1 MPAKPFE
8 MQNPVVLIIG
18 SGSVGTLVGWNLSRG
33 GATVISLVRSADDS
47 GRRTIHQLD
56 GSTQTWTP
64 DQVTQ
69 DAGEIDKVDLII
81 IAIQGMV
88 DVELADRIR
97 SLVTPDMPVVTL
109 MNGLGHKEVLT
120 RLLPEALAV
129 TGAAHVAV
137 HRVGRDHVVV
147 HQRGGLELAIPHDQ
161 SRPAA
166 LDAVIQVLLRGGL
179 PTQLGTDVE
188 EVIWRKLLFN
198 TPITGLSLLNP
209 NQTLGWILN
218 QPEFH
223 SRIRRIQQELLDIAE
238 HEQIAITQDD
248 ADRMLVNATALPNYT
263 DIGTPKQ
270 YGIFKEAAVLFENPA
285 RVGRSA
291 GCSVRELTSIID
303 EMAGGG
309 IRAADK
315 DRHRF
320 QGRTPEPEG
329 TLTELIDRTCEVHAD
344 QQVRDTR
351 KTMNY
356 RELGV
361 AIREVASTMTP
372 GNRVG
377 LLAETGIDFMVG
389 FLGGFYGGA
398 IMVPLDPEHPPA
410 HLADLARASGI
421 VDLLVDDT
429 DSNTKERLKVLE
441 ISGRVIRIREEG
453 REQSAPV
460 SGGAQILM
468 TSGSTGQPKPVLQQ
482 ESTILNSALR
492 HMSVLETGPRDRIAA
507 MNSPEVSGTSRDIF
521 LAMISGAGISFRR
534 ISTLGPQGA
543 LAWMRDEAI
552 TIHATVA
559 SLFRAA
565 VDASPEGHVPSLRA
579 IKITGEPIKDEDVRR
594 FERVA
599 GDGARLHAGLS
610 STELLLATEYI
621 MEKGEKIPRQLPIG
635 WGIDPIKVAVV
646 DDSGT
651 PLPDGVPGRIAY
663 VGAHL
668 RSEDSGWGH
677 ISDDIALSDNGLLW
691 HLGRSDGMIKVA
703 GNRVDLG
710 EPEHHALRQ
719 PGTSEATAFTFL
731 REGRTLLGLAVVAE
745 SNADLSPE
753 GLREALL
760 KVMPRSIVP
769 QRIILVDEIPR
780 LQTMKPDRKSLTE
793 LVEAELME
801 HDQGSEGPETGDL
814 LDERANRVLEITRE
828 LGGIR
833 GLHYEESYFEAGG
846 DSISLIRVI
855 TKLENTFSVA
865 LPFSL
870 LEREPSARMLLE
882 SIEKRLTTT

>member
-1 MPAKPFE
+1 MSTKPSE
-8 MQNPVVLIIG
+8 KPNPVVLIIG

-56 GSTQTWTP
+56 GSTETWTP
-64 DQVTQ
+64 DQVTMN
-69 DAGEIDKVDLII
+69 AGEIDKVDLII

-88 DVELADRIR
+88 DEELADRIHG
-97 SLVTPDMPVVTL
+97 LVTPDMPVVTL
-109 MNGLGHKEVLT
+109 MNGLGHQEALT
-120 RLLPEALAV
+120 RLFPEAFPV

-147 HQRGGLELAIPHDQ
+147 HQRGGLELAIPHDR
-161 SRPAA
+161 SRPAV

-179 PTQLGTDVE
+179 PTQLGTDVS

-198 TPITGLSLLNP
+198 TPITGLSLLHP
-209 NQTLGWILN
+209 NQSIGWILN
-218 QPEFH
+218 QPDLH
-223 SRIRRIQQELLDIAE
+223 SRIRRIQQELLEIAE
-238 HEQIAITQDD
+238 HEKIAITQDD
-248 ADRMLVNATALPNYT
+248 ADRMLVNATSLQNYK
-263 DIGTPKQ
+263 DIGNSQQ
-270 YGIFKEAAVLFENPA
+270 YETFKEAAVLFENPV
-285 RVGRSA
+285 RTGRSA
-291 GCSVRELTSIID
+291 GCPVREITSIID
-303 EMAGGG
+303 ELSGVD
-309 IRAADK
+309 IPKTDVNRN
-315 DRHRF
+315 RF

-351 KTMNY
+351 KSMNY

-398 IMVPLDPEHPPA
+398 TMVPLDPGHPTA
-410 HLADLARASGI
+410 HLVDLARASGI
-421 VDLLVDDT
+421 VDLLVDDS
-429 DSNTKERLKVLE
+429 DSNTKERLKVLD
-441 ISGRVIRIREEG
+441 IPGRMIRIREEG
-453 REQSAPV
+453 REQSPPV
-460 SGGAQILM
+460 SGGAQVLM
-468 TSGSTGQPKPVLQQ
+468 TSGSTGQPKPVLQH

-521 LAMISGAGISFRR
+521 LAMVSGAGISFRR
-534 ISTLGPQGA
+534 ISTLGPQDA
-543 LAWMRDEAI
+543 VAWMRDEAI

-559 SLFRAA
+559 SLFRAV
-565 VDASPEGHVPSLRA
+565 VDASPEGQVPSLRA

-599 GDGARLHAGLS
+599 GDGARLYAGLS

-621 MEKGEKIPRQLPIG
+621 IEKGEQIPRQLPIG
-635 WGIDPIKVAVV
+635 WGIDPIKAAIV

-651 PLPDGVPGRIAY
+651 PLPDGIPGRIAY
-663 VGAHL
+663 VGGHL
-668 RSEDSGWGH
+668 RPGDSGWGY
-677 ISDDIALSDNGLLW
+677 ISDDIALSNNGLIS

-731 REGRTLLGLAVVAE
+731 REGRALLGLAVVAE

-753 GLREALL
+753 GLREDLI

-769 QRIILVDEIPR
+769 QRIIIVDEIPR
-780 LQTMKPDRKSLTE
+780 LQTMKPDRKSLAE

-801 HDQGSEGPETGDL
+801 HDQDPEGPGTVDL
-814 LDERANRVLEITRE
+814 LDGRAARVLEITRD

-833 GLHYEESYFEAGG
+833 GLNYEESYFEAGG

-855 TKLENTFSVA
+855 TELENTFSVA

-870 LEREPSARMLLE
+870 LEREPSARMLAD
-882 SIEKRLTTT
+882 SIEKRLETI

>member
-1 MPAKPFE
+1 MSTKPSE
-8 MQNPVVLIIG
+8 KPNPVVLIIG

-56 GSTQTWTP
+56 GSTETWTP
-64 DQVTQ
+64 DQVTMN
-69 DAGEIDKVDLII
+69 AGEIDKVDLII

-88 DVELADRIR
+88 DEELADRIHG
-97 SLVTPDMPVVTL
+97 LVTPDMPVVTL
-109 MNGLGHKEVLT
+109 MNGLGHQEALT
-120 RLLPEALAV
+120 RLFPEAFPV

-147 HQRGGLELAIPHDQ
+147 HQRGGLELAIPHDR
-161 SRPAA
+161 SRPAV

-198 TPITGLSLLNP
+198 TPITGVSLLNP
-209 NQTLGWILN
+209 NQTIGWILN
-218 QPEFH
+218 QPELH
-223 SRIRRIQQELLDIAE
+223 SRIRRIQQELLEIAE
-238 HEQIAITQDD
+238 HEKIAITQDD
-248 ADRMLVNATALPNYT
+248 ADRMLVNATSLPNYK
-263 DIGTPKQ
+263 DIGNSQQ
-270 YGIFKEAAVLFENPA
+270 YETFKEAAVLFENPV
-285 RVGRSA
+285 RTGRSA
-291 GCSVRELTSIID
+291 GCPVREITSIID
-303 EMAGGG
+303 ELSGVD
-309 IRAADK
+309 IPKTDVNRN
-315 DRHRF
+315 RF

-329 TLTELIDRTCEVHAD
+329 TLTELIDRTCAVHAD

-351 KTMNY
+351 KSMNY

-398 IMVPLDPEHPPA
+398 IMVPLDPEHPTA

-421 VDLLVDDT
+421 VDLLVDDS
-429 DSNTKERLKVLE
+429 DSNTKERLKVLD
-441 ISGRVIRIREEG
+441 IPGRMIRIREEG
-453 REQSAPV
+453 REQSPPV
-460 SGGAQILM
+460 SGGAQVLM
-468 TSGSTGQPKPVLQQ
+468 TSGSTGQPKPVLQH

-534 ISTLGPQGA
+534 ISTLGPQDA
-543 LAWMRDEAI
+543 LAWMREEAI

-599 GDGARLHAGLS
+599 GDGARLYAGLS

-621 MEKGEKIPRQLPIG
+621 IEKGEQIPRQLPIG
-635 WGIDPIKVAVV
+635 WGIDPIKAAIV

-651 PLPDGVPGRIAY
+651 PLPDGIPGRIAY
-663 VGAHL
+663 VGGHL
-668 RSEDSGWGH
+668 RPGDSGWGY
-677 ISDDIALSDNGLLW
+677 ISDDIALSENGLIH

-745 SNADLSPE
+745 PNAELSPE

-760 KVMPRSIVP
+760 GVMPRSIVP
-769 QRIILVDEIPR
+769 QRIIIVDEIPR
-780 LQTMKPDRKSLTE
+780 LQTMKPDRKSLAE

-801 HDQGSEGPETGDL
+801 HDQDPEGPGTVDL
-814 LDERANRVLEITRE
+814 LDGRAARVLEITRD

-833 GLHYEESYFEAGG
+833 GLNYEESYFEAGG

-855 TKLENTFSVA
+855 TELENTFSVA

-870 LEREPSARMLLE
+870 LEREPSARMLAD
-882 SIEKRLTTT
+882 SIEKRLETI

>member
-1 MPAKPFE
+1 MPTEFTA
-8 MQNPVVLIIG
+8 
-18 SGSVGTLVGWNLSRG
+18 
-33 GATVISLVRSADDS
+33 
-47 GRRTIHQLD
+47 
-56 GSTQTWTP
+56 
-64 DQVTQ
+64 
-69 DAGEIDKVDLII
+69 
-81 IAIQGMV
+81 
-88 DVELADRIR
+88 
-97 SLVTPDMPVVTL
+97 LVTPDMPVVTL
-109 MNGLGHKEVLT
+109 MNGLGHQEALT
-120 RLLPEALAV
+120 RLFPEAFPV

-147 HQRGGLELAIPHDQ
+147 HQRGGLELAIPHDR
-161 SRPAA
+161 SRPAV

-179 PTQLGTDVE
+179 PTQLGTDVS

-198 TPITGLSLLNP
+198 TPITGVSLLHP
-209 NQTLGWILN
+209 NQTIGWILN
-218 QPEFH
+218 QPELH
-223 SRIRRIQQELLDIAE
+223 SRIRRIQQELLEIAE
-238 HEQIAITQDD
+238 HEKIAITQDD
-248 ADRMLVNATALPNYT
+248 ADRMLVNATSLPNYK
-263 DIGTPKQ
+263 DIGNSQQ
-270 YGIFKEAAVLFENPA
+270 YETFKEAAVLFENPV
-285 RVGRSA
+285 RTGRSA
-291 GCSVRELTSIID
+291 GCPVREITSIID
-303 EMAGGG
+303 ELSGVD
-309 IRAADK
+309 IPKTDVNRN
-315 DRHRF
+315 RF

-351 KTMNY
+351 KSMNY

-398 IMVPLDPEHPPA
+398 TMVPLDPGHPTA
-410 HLADLARASGI
+410 HLVDLARASGI
-421 VDLLVDDT
+421 VDLLVDDS
-429 DSNTKERLKVLE
+429 DSNTKERLKVLD
-441 ISGRVIRIREEG
+441 IPGRMIRIREEG
-453 REQSAPV
+453 REQSPPV
-460 SGGAQILM
+460 SGGAQVLM
-468 TSGSTGQPKPVLQQ
+468 TSGSTGQPKPVLQH

-521 LAMISGAGISFRR
+521 LAMVSGAGISFRR
-534 ISTLGPQGA
+534 ISTLGPQDA
-543 LAWMRDEAI
+543 VAWMRDEAI

-559 SLFRAA
+559 SLFRAV

-599 GDGARLHAGLS
+599 GDGARLYAGLS

-621 MEKGEKIPRQLPIG
+621 IEKGEQIPRQLPIG
-635 WGIDPIKVAVV
+635 WGIDPIKAAIV

-651 PLPDGVPGRIAY
+651 PLPDGIPGRIAY
-663 VGAHL
+663 VGGHL
-668 RSEDSGWGH
+668 RPGDSGWGY
-677 ISDDIALSDNGLLW
+677 ISDDIALSNNGLIS

-731 REGRTLLGLAVVAE
+731 REGRALLGLAVVAE

-753 GLREALL
+753 GLREDLI

-769 QRIILVDEIPR
+769 QRIIIVDEIPR
-780 LQTMKPDRKSLTE
+780 LQTMKPDRKSLAE

-801 HDQGSEGPETGDL
+801 HDQDPEGPGTVDL
-814 LDERANRVLEITRE
+814 LDGRAARVLEITRD

-833 GLHYEESYFEAGG
+833 GLNYEESYFEAGG

-855 TKLENTFSVA
+855 TELENTFSVA

-870 LEREPSARMLLE
+870 LEREPSARMLAD
-882 SIEKRLTTT
+882 SIEKRLETI